1 MKQIFSEEY
10 KEKQEDIE
18 ITEGLLTGVEAAA
31 TALGYSVIGG
41 LSLFGGAML
50 IAGLKRAKLGD
61 KLVKLFK
68 KISGKNADI
77 DLKKGVRKLSDKS
90 TYSNEYNSY
99 KNTETAKKLFDV
111 LEAIKRRN
119 YEAALEAYKASGVYE
134 TAEAVKV
141 ISLAVAEE
149 FKEPPLYYISP
160 GNESYQFL
168 KRIIGPRMAKAVS
181 DSVLY
186 ALNKNKGYFID
197 IDIEDVK

>member
-1 MKQIFSEEY
+1 MKQTFSEEY
-10 KEKQEDIE
+10 IEKKEDEE
-18 ITEGLLTGVEAAA
+18 ITEGLLTGVEVAA

-50 IAGLKRAKLGD
+50 IAGLKRAKLGS
-61 KLVKLFK
+61 KLARLFK
-68 KISGKNADI
+68 KIAGKDSDV
-77 DLKKGVRKLSDKS
+77 DLKKGVQKLSDKS

-99 KNTETAKKLFDV
+99 KNTETAKKLVDV

-119 YEAALEAYKASGVYE
+119 YETALEAYKASGVYE
-134 TAEAVKV
+134 TTEAIKI

-186 ALNKNKGYFID
+186 ALNKNKGYFVD
-197 IDIEDVK
+197 LDIEGFK

>member
-18 ITEGLLTGVEAAA
+18 ITEGLLTGIEAAA